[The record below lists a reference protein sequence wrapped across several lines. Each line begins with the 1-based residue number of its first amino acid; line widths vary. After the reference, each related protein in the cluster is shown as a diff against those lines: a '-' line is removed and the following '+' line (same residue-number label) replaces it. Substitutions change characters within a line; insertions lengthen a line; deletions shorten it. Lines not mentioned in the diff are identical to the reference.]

1 MERTGGNHFH
11 PKSVGR
17 ATERPFTT
25 GLYLLRCYQLGLSLA
40 DLDVL
45 EYGTTIDMMIEH
57 GNDHEEWQQV
67 ATQEDFDRF

>member
-1 MERTGGNHFH
+1 M
-11 PKSVGR
+11 
-17 ATERPFTT
+17 
-25 GLYLLRCYQLGLSLA
+25 LRCYQLGLSLA
-40 DLDVL
+40 DLNIL